1 MQELKLRPHHAL
13 CVRFFEGKGYSEDF
27 TKNMY
32 SVIEKLN
39 NDPVIKI
46 VFGYDDLCKE
56 CPDLFSGSCKEK
68 AEKYDIKTA
77 FYCGFH
83 NGEEIKSSL
92 FFKKAYDQIVSKGK
106 LNEVCEDCCWID
118 ICSRKL

>member
-1 MQELKLRPHHAL
+1 MRTL
-13 CVRFFEGKGYSEDF
+13 FEGKGYSEDF

-46 VFGYDDLCKE
+46 VFGYDDLCNE

-68 AEKYDIKTA
+68 
-77 FYCGFH
+77 GR
-83 NGEEIKSSL
+83 EIRYKNSVLLRFS
-92 FFKKAYDQIVSKGK
+92 
-106 LNEVCEDCCWID
+106 
-118 ICSRKL
+118 

>member
-1 MQELKLRPHHAL
+1 MMI
-13 CVRFFEGKGYSEDF
+13 CVMNVLICFPEAVRK
-27 TKNMY
+27 
-32 SVIEKLN
+32 
-39 NDPVIKI
+39 
-46 VFGYDDLCKE
+46 
-56 CPDLFSGSCKEK
+56 K

-83 NGEEIKSSL
+83 NGEEITSSL

>member
-46 VFGYDDLCKE
+46 VFGYDDLCNV
-56 CPDLFSGSCKEK
+56 F
-68 AEKYDIKTA
+68 
-77 FYCGFH
+77 
-83 NGEEIKSSL
+83 
-92 FFKKAYDQIVSKGK
+92 
-106 LNEVCEDCCWID
+106 
-118 ICSRKL
+118 RKL